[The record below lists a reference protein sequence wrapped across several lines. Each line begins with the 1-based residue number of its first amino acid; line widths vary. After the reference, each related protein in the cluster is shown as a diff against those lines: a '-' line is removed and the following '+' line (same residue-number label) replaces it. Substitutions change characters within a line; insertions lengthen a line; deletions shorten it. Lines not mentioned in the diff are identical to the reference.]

1 MGNLL
6 EHAKKEMKIA
16 GLYDKDSDY
25 GGMLATAIEKLIST
39 HEKEGHSGMSN
50 GMVVSLFSKL
60 ARFETITPLKGTDD
74 EWGEIYQYG
83 ERESCQQNNRNSA
96 VFKDD
101 KGTYYLS
108 AIVFREEDGS
118 TFTSGGSVE
127 LSDGSNIES
136 AQYFDMPFNP
146 KTFYVDV
153 ISERFDKLPDGTLK
167 PNPEGDW
174 WEHKVKDE
182 SQLDEVYKIYKR

>member
-60 ARFETITPLKGTDD
+60 ARFETITPLKGTED
-74 EWGEIYQYG
+74 EWSTEA
-83 ERESCQQNNRNSA
+83 SSTQNNRNSA

-101 KGTYYLS
+101 KGTYAIS
-108 AIVFREEDGS
+108 AIVFREENGT
-118 TFTSGGSVE
+118 TFTGNSVD
-127 LSDGSNIES
+127 LSDGRKIGSK
-136 AQYFDMPFNP
+136 QYFDMPFTP
-146 KTFYVDV
+146 KSFYVDV
-153 ISERFDKLPDGTLK
+153 ISKRYDKNKDGSLT